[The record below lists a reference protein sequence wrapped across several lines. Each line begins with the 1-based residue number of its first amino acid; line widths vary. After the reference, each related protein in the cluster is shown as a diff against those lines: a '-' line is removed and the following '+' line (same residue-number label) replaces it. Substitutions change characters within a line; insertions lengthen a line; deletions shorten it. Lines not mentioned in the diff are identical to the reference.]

1 MPKGREDLTGRMFGR
16 WKVIG
21 PAEDYIRPDGYHE
34 PQWLCECSCE
44 NHTIKSI
51 RQCSLKC
58 GQSKSCGCLSRESA
72 STRFKKYNEYS
83 ELLKDEHGEYY
94 QVKFTNKD
102 GYFLIDADDWEVA
115 KEYSWMLTINPDGYQ
130 SVKGNIDGKLIK
142 LTAFMNCKY
151 YDHIDRNSLNN
162 RRYNLRPAT
171 TQENN
176 RNHSKSKRNTSGYT
190 GVYWNKANKKW
201 CSNIR
206 VNNKTIY
213 LGSFDLIEDAVKSRK
228 EAEQKYFGEFSPQNI
243 AI

>member
-21 PAEDYIRPDGYHE
+21 PAEDYIRPD
-34 PQWLCECSCE
+34 
-44 NHTIKSI
+44 
-51 RQCSLKC
+51 
-58 GQSKSCGCLSRESA
+58 
-72 STRFKKYNEYS
+72 
-83 ELLKDEHGEYY
+83 
-94 QVKFTNKD
+94 
-102 GYFLIDADDWEVA
+102 
-115 KEYSWMLTINPDGYQ
+115 
-130 SVKGNIDGKLIK
+130 
-142 LTAFMNCKY
+142 
-151 YDHIDRNSLNN
+151 
-162 RRYNLRPAT
+162 
-171 TQENN
+171 
-176 RNHSKSKRNTSGYT
+176 GYT

>member
-21 PAEDYIRPDGYHE
+21 PAEDYIRPDGY
-34 PQWLCECSCE
+34 
-44 NHTIKSI
+44 K
-51 RQCSLKC
+51 
-58 GQSKSCGCLSRESA
+58 
-72 STRFKKYNEYS
+72 
-83 ELLKDEHGEYY
+83 
-94 QVKFTNKD
+94 
-102 GYFLIDADDWEVA
+102 
-115 KEYSWMLTINPDGYQ
+115 